1 MAKKKS
7 YHIINL
13 EKIIQKVPN
22 RFMLAVAAAKRS
34 KLLKDGVKPYITV
47 DPEEELLFVH
57 ASLKEIEL
65 GKIVVSLREEQN
77 EISLEED
84 DILEMDTVL
93 ATELEDKDKDKDKDE
108 ESDKGKSK
116 SKSLAA

>member
-7 YHIINL
+7 YHTINL
-13 EKIIQKVPN
+13 EKVIQKVPK

-65 GKIVVSLREEQN
+65 GKIVVSLREEQD
-77 EISLEED
+77 EDSLEED
-84 DILEMDTVL
+84 DILELETVL
-93 ATELEDKDKDKDKDE
+93 DTELEDKDKDE